1 MSSRTSKLVPACRH
15 GAMIATAV
23 ALALTPLCTLA
34 AEQEPR
40 GFYAGAMAGV
50 TTFDDDGMFNGYKL
64 DDSGVGYAVFGGYKF
79 FRYLAVEARLS
90 GLGGYRVK
98 DPYYGLSED
107 FDVAAISAHVI
118 GIVPFG
124 KSGWEIFGQLGLGS
138 AQIDTDCCGDDSQ
151 TVGSAGLGVR
161 YYPTPHL
168 GISLQTDAYAYEE
181 DSGWDTYDVGVVATQ
196 LGFQYI
202 F

>member
-1 MSSRTSKLVPACRH
+1 MSSWTNTRVPARRH

-23 ALALTPLCTLA
+23 ALAFTPLCTIA

-40 GFYAGAMAGV
+40 GFYVGAMAGV
-50 TTFDDDGMFNGYKL
+50 TTFDDDGMFNGLKL

-79 FRYLAVEARLS
+79 LRYLAVEARIS
-90 GLGGYRVK
+90 GLGGYSVK
-98 DPYYGLSED
+98 DPNLGQSED
-107 FDVAAISAHVI
+107 FDASAISAHVV

-124 KSGWEIFGQLGLGS
+124 KSGWELFGQLGLGS

-181 DSGWDTYDVGVVATQ
+181 DAGFGTYDVGVVATQ
-196 LGFQYI
+196 LGFQYL